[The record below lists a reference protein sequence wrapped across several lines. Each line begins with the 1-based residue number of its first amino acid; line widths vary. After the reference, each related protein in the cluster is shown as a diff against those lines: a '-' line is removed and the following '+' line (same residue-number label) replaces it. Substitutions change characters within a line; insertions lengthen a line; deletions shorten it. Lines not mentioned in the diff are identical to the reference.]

1 MNSSAKVLKLFIL
14 SHTKNLEDITN
25 FGEDNHKPPLPDK
38 ATQQAPTS
46 QAAGAY
52 NIETSK
58 EYSNHASLPHDRKV

>member
-58 EYSNHASLPHDRKV
+58 